1 MLHTNLKI
9 HSQIVAALKRI
20 LEVYF
25 LILYLIENF
34 SSQDYISYHK
44 HFEGE
49 IIDRIKETQTLENI
63 SLLNLQNKKR
73 TLRFI
78 GQQKTKTKPNK
89 QIKT

>member
-25 LILYLIENF
+25 LILYLIKNF
-34 SSQDYISYHK
+34 SSQDYYISYHK

-78 GQQKTKTKPNK
+78 G
-89 QIKT
+89 